1 MTVRQKYRFLRDLRP
16 PPLIQRRNGC
26 RRRGVSF
33 SSQDEE
39 IRSTIT
45 VRNKIRRKRFAGRD
59 KTGVD
64 IAERNRRG
72 RSRFFSSEIKFNFV
86 QILYIR
92 TREKFANQLLRDREG
107 KRLARKIRATYGQI
121 DGRPL
126 QLRRNS
132 SRKRRI

>member
-1 MTVRQKYRFLRDLRP
+1 MTYALLLLFREGTDVGD
-16 PPLIQRRNGC
+16 

-59 KTGVD
+59 KTNGVD

-86 QILYIR
+86 QILYI
-92 TREKFANQLLRDREG
+92 TRAKNL
-107 KRLARKIRATYGQI
+107 QI
-121 DGRPL
+121 
-126 QLRRNS
+126 NC
-132 SRKRRI
+132 

>member
-1 MTVRQKYRFLRDLRP
+1 MTYALLLLFREGADVGD
-16 PPLIQRRNGC
+16 

-59 KTGVD
+59 KTNGVD